1 MQMLDL
7 LYQNVIDA
15 KFSGVTTA
23 ADVISTTAVK
33 NLHSFIVE
41 LICLH
46 SLPSRM
52 VARKGKDM
60 VNYLHTSHQEHS
72 ILKQPIV

>member
-1 MQMLDL
+1 MMQLLDL

-23 ADVISTTAVK
+23 AGVISTTAVK

-41 LICLH
+41 LICLD
-46 SLPSRM
+46 SLPPRM

-60 VNYLHTSHQEHS
+60 VHYLHAFYQEHS
-72 ILKQPIV
+72 ILK